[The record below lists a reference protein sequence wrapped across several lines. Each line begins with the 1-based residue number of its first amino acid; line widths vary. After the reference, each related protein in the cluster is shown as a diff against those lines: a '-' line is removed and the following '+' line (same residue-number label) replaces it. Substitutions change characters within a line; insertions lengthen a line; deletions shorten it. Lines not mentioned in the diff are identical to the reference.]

1 MLIVELLDIGARCRV
16 GIIILL
22 LVPTNIIYTIRN
34 NEEQFALPFDV
45 KCSQSFDPSQC
56 KYLNFVFNDI
66 FDRLKRTIT
75 AGSWKSKMKNSSL
88 YNNMFDIKGH
98 NGYAEMPHT
107 KIENRRGSYYH
118 HGISNTSR
126 KWHDYPT
133 ELNGLFVSDRESKK
147 PYILHKGGVKI
158 LMDVSLNNFPTSIII
173 YINNTSYKRI
183 NLLY

>member
-1 MLIVELLDIGARCRV
+1 MFIVELLDIGARCRV

-34 NEEQFALPFDV
+34 SKEQFALPFDT
-45 KCSQSFDPSQC
+45 KCSQSFNPSQC
-56 KYLNFVFNDI
+56 QYLNFIVNDI
-66 FDRLKRTIT
+66 FDRIKRTIT
-75 AGSWKSKMKNSSL
+75 VGLWKSKM
-88 YNNMFDIKGH
+88 NMFDRKGH
-98 NGYAEMPHT
+98 NVYAEMPHT

-133 ELNGLFVSDRESKK
+133 ELNGFFVSDRESKK

-158 LMDVSLNNFPTSIII
+158 LTDVSLYNFQTSIFMQ
-173 YINNTSYKRI
+173 
-183 NLLY
+183 

>member
-34 NEEQFALPFDV
+34 SKEQFALPFDS
-45 KCSQSFDPSQC
+45 KCSQSFNPSQC
-56 KYLNFVFNDI
+56 QYLNFIVNDI
-66 FDRLKRTIT
+66 FDRIKRTIT
-75 AGSWKSKMKNSSL
+75 VGLWKSKM
-88 YNNMFDIKGH
+88 NMFDIKGH

-133 ELNGLFVSDRESKK
+133 ELNGFFVSDREFKK
-147 PYILHKGGVKI
+147 PYVLHKGGVKI
-158 LMDVSLNNFPTSIII
+158 LTNVSLNNFPTSIII
-173 YINNTSYKRI
+173 QDSII
-183 NLLY
+183 IA

>member
-1 MLIVELLDIGARCRV
+1 MFIVELLDIGARCRV

-34 NEEQFALPFDV
+34 SKEQFALPFDT
-45 KCSQSFDPSQC
+45 KCSQSFNPSQC
-56 KYLNFVFNDI
+56 QYLNFIVNDI
-66 FDRLKRTIT
+66 FDRIKRSIT
-75 AGSWKSKMKNSSL
+75 VGLWKSKM
-88 YNNMFDIKGH
+88 NMFDRKGH
-98 NGYAEMPHT
+98 NVYAEMPHT

-133 ELNGLFVSDRESKK
+133 ELNGFFVSDRNSKK

-158 LMDVSLNNFPTSIII
+158 LKDVSLYNFQISIFIQ
-173 YINNTSYKRI
+173 
-183 NLLY
+183 

>member
-34 NEEQFALPFDV
+34 SKEQFALPFDS
-45 KCSQSFDPSQC
+45 KCSQSFNTSQC
-56 KYLNFVFNDI
+56 QYLNFIVNDI
-66 FDRLKRTIT
+66 FDRIKRTIT
-75 AGSWKSKMKNSSL
+75 VGLWKSKM
-88 YNNMFDIKGH
+88 YMFDRKGH
-98 NGYAEMPHT
+98 NVYAEMPHT

-133 ELNGLFVSDRESKK
+133 ELNGFFVSDRESKK
-147 PYILHKGGVKI
+147 PYVLHKGGVKI
-158 LMDVSLNNFPTSIII
+158 LTNVSLNNFPTSIII
-173 YINNTSYKRI
+173 HKG
-183 NLLY
+183 LQ

>member
-1 MLIVELLDIGARCRV
+1 MFIVELLDIGARCRV

-34 NEEQFALPFDV
+34 SKEQFALPFDT
-45 KCSQSFDPSQC
+45 KCSQSFNPSQC
-56 KYLNFVFNDI
+56 QYLNFIVNDI
-66 FDRLKRTIT
+66 FDRIKRTIT
-75 AGSWKSKMKNSSL
+75 VGLWKSKM
-88 YNNMFDIKGH
+88 NMFDRKGH
-98 NGYAEMPHT
+98 NVYAEMPHT

-133 ELNGLFVSDRESKK
+133 ELNGFFSSDRESKK

-173 YINNTSYKRI
+173 YI
-183 NLLY
+183 

>member
-34 NEEQFALPFDV
+34 SEEQFALPFDV

-66 FDRLKRTIT
+66 FDRFKRTIT
-75 AGSWKSKMKNSSL
+75 AGLWKSKMKNSSL

-98 NGYAEMPHT
+98 NGYAEMPQT
-107 KIENRRGSYYH
+107 KIEKRRGSYYH
-118 HGISNTSR
+118 HGIWNTSR

-133 ELNGLFVSDRESKK
+133 ELNGFFLSDRESKK

-173 YINNTSYKRI
+173 YINIKICNNVIK
-183 NLLY
+183 

>member
-1 MLIVELLDIGARCRV
+1 MFIVELLDIGARCRV

-34 NEEQFALPFDV
+34 SKEQFALPFDS
-45 KCSQSFDPSQC
+45 KCSQSFNPSQC
-56 KYLNFVFNDI
+56 QYLNFIVNDI
-66 FDRLKRTIT
+66 FDRIKRTIT
-75 AGSWKSKMKNSSL
+75 AGLWKSKMKNSHL
-88 YNNMFDIKGH
+88 YNHMFDIKGH

-133 ELNGLFVSDRESKK
+133 ELNGFFVSDRESKK
-147 PYILHKGGVKI
+147 PYVLHKGGVKI
-158 LMDVSLNNFPTSIII
+158 LTDVSLNNCQKSIFIQV
-173 YINNTSYKRI
+173 YNYG
-183 NLLY
+183 